1 MPSFVCCEV
10 LGKGSRWLFGVLFK
24 ERMGGEWA
32 EDKEQPDLEWVRWWT
47 VLRVL
52 ECWSRSSRGGQ
63 GGRNARR

>member
-32 EDKEQPDLEWVRWWT
+32 EDKEQPDLEWVPWWT

-52 ECWSRSSRGGQ
+52 EPC
-63 GGRNARR
+63 